1 MGNPDPR
8 INRLYPVSG
17 GIVQSVVTEEEA
29 DTYHKVYVDGLENCM
44 EMLECLKKGEL
55 THCFIEA
62 NVCEG
67 GCAKGPASARWN
79 TSYVKA
85 KVKIANIVAHKAMEK
100 LPDMNTQELEKK
112 YGKY

>member
-1 MGNPDPR
+1 M
-8 INRLYPVSG
+8 
-17 GIVQSVVTEEEA
+17 QSVVTEEEA
-29 DTYHKVYVDGLENCM
+29 DEYHKVYVDGLENCM
-44 EMLECLKKGEL
+44 EMLECLKQGEL

-85 KVKIANIVAHKAMEK
+85 KVKIENGVSHKAAKE
-100 LPDMNTQELEKK
+100 LPDMSTEDVYKRQP
-112 YGKY
+112 